1 MSATPRECTA
11 ECALECSGVSPCL
24 KVLREPSGNV
34 LDCRGFTA
42 AVLPVGKSFI
52 TLPRLQ
58 SILQPDILF
67 LGVKLDVLLTLC
79 VSI

>member
-1 MSATPRECTA
+1 MECN
-11 ECALECSGVSPCL
+11 GVSTCL
-24 KVLREPSGNV
+24 EAVREPSGYV
-34 LDCRGFTA
+34 PECRGLTA
-42 AVLPVGKSFI
+42 GVLSLGKSFI